1 VIEDLR
7 SLLGAERVLTEP
19 DVLVSRARDSW
30 PLQLVRAA
38 WTRPPAPVDDQ
49 TTLEN
54 GSTPV
59 SEVLTLDGPGGR
71 QR

>member
-1 VIEDLR
+1 MC
-7 SLLGAERVLTEP
+7 SLVWC
-19 DVLVSRARDSW
+19 LVAIG
-30 PLQLVRAA
+30 LLVFDRRL
-38 WTRPPAPVDDQ
+38 WTRPPEPVDDQ